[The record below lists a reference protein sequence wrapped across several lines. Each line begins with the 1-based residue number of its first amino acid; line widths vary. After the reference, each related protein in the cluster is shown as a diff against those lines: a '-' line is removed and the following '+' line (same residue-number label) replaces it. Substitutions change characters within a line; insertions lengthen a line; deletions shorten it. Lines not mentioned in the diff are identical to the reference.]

1 VGIYLPILLPFI
13 FPVLKILSRTE
24 KGKKAVRL
32 VLIAMIGLTVYLNP
46 EEVNSTVTKLL
57 QG

>member
-1 VGIYLPILLPFI
+1 M
-13 FPVLKILSRTE
+13 KILSRTE

-46 EEVNSTVTKLL
+46 EEVTNTINKLL